1 MSNKIEEKKGSI
13 DQETALK
20 DFERWL
26 SIKKIRE
33 QKRQE
38 NSKFEDIIISSIIE
52 GDLTIDENGYIT
64 QKLIFPVENAEQQP
78 VLSDLKFIPRIPIK
92 LLNIKLKGVD
102 SSDADKRQIAY
113 MAALTQQNMG
123 LLEKMETEDH
133 RIAQSIIMY
142 FL

>member
-1 MSNKIEEKKGSI
+1 MSKIEEKNNTV
-13 DQETALK
+13 DQETAIA

-26 SIKKIRE
+26 TIKKIRE

-38 NSKFEDIIISSIIE
+38 NSKFEDVIISAIVDGI
-52 GDLTIDENGYIT
+52 LTIDENGYIT
-64 QKLIFPVENAEQQP
+64 QKMSFTIEDSEKNP
-78 VLSDLKFIPRIPIK
+78 VLPELKYMPRIPMK

-123 LLEKMETEDH
+123 LLEKMDTEDH
-133 RIAQSIIMY
+133 RVAQAIIMY

>member
-1 MSNKIEEKKGSI
+1 MSKIEEKNNTV
-13 DQETALK
+13 DQETAIA

-26 SIKKIRE
+26 TIKKIRE

-38 NSKFEDIIISSIIE
+38 NSKFEDVIISAIVDGI
-52 GDLTIDENGYIT
+52 LTIDENGYIT
-64 QKLIFPVENAEQQP
+64 QKMSFTIEDSEKNPVSPE
-78 VLSDLKFIPRIPIK
+78 LKYMPRIPMK

-123 LLEKMETEDH
+123 LLEKMDTEDH
-133 RIAQSIIMY
+133 RVAQAIIMY